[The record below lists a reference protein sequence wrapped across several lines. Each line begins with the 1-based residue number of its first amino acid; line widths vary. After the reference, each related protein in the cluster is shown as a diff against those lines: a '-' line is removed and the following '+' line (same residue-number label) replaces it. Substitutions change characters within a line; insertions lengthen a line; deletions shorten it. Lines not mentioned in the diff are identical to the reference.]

1 MSRVNTIQTSQEL
14 QMLSSV
20 TINCQVT
27 SIVMVSGGHHQKSRR
42 RGSLSQRFSTRM
54 EVPSVLLSTAI
65 WRVVRRNLA
74 GGAKRG
80 LEVEAGERVC
90 GQGGSLSKIH
100 DFIHLRIQMAVGCL
114 SEMESTASCQ
124 PGEKGVRYP
133 EKRWRG
139 GGESKEDSVSMPLRG
154 IFFKNDFLGD

>member
-1 MSRVNTIQTSQEL
+1 MRERVTRMEAAVAIGMK
-14 QMLSSV
+14 MLEQKREEATAV
-20 TINCQVT
+20 LLIMMMMTMRMRKGGRMEVREGR
-27 SIVMVSGGHHQKSRR
+27 SGGCVQLVEPVGHHQKSRR

-65 WRVVRRNLA
+65 WRVVRGNLA

-100 DFIHLRIQMAVGCL
+100 DFIHLRI
-114 SEMESTASCQ
+114 
-124 PGEKGVRYP
+124 
-133 EKRWRG
+133 
-139 GGESKEDSVSMPLRG
+139 
-154 IFFKNDFLGD
+154 

>member
-1 MSRVNTIQTSQEL
+1 MEDGGEREGRGEVCSQLSRWAPSKVKEEGT
-14 QMLSSV
+14 
-20 TINCQVT
+20 
-27 SIVMVSGGHHQKSRR
+27 
-42 RGSLSQRFSTRM
+42 LSQRFSTRM

-100 DFIHLRIQMAVGCL
+100 DFIHLRI
-114 SEMESTASCQ
+114 
-124 PGEKGVRYP
+124 
-133 EKRWRG
+133 
-139 GGESKEDSVSMPLRG
+139 
-154 IFFKNDFLGD
+154 